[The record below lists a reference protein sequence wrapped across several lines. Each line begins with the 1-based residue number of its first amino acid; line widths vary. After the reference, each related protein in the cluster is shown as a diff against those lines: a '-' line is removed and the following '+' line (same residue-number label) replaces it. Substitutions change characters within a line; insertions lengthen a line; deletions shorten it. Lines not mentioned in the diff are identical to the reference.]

1 MRFITMRF
9 FYLFF
14 LTVLSITSVHSKP
27 ISFIPESLKS
37 WKNWVLQDSPH
48 YQCPFFYNNYHKKY
62 CAWPSQLTLNIQ
74 PHQGQFTSHWQ
85 VYNDSFIILPGDN
98 QYWPQNVTV
107 NQKPALVIK
116 HNNLPAIKLSAGK
129 YQIQGTFFW
138 NKTPSSLRIPNDT
151 GIISAQVLNKPLNS
165 PMIKNHQLWLKSRDT
180 GKKTTANTN
189 DQMDLQVFRRI
200 NDDIPLQVISH
211 FSLEISGKQR
221 EIKLPYALLANFIPI
236 KLQSPLPAR
245 LEADGSLLI
254 QVRPGRWQIELQAQY
269 PKQLTTLSLAIH
281 SPNWP
286 AMEVW
291 SFSARPSFRLI
302 EVENV
307 LSIDPSQ
314 SNVPAQWKNLPA
326 FQVKQGDSLHF
337 KVLRRGDP
345 EPEPNN
351 LTLTRNLWLD
361 FSGSGYSVQDQ
372 ISGTISHGW
381 RLNSVAETHL
391 GQVMLNNQP
400 QLITQSLNS
409 ANQGVEL
416 RKGRLQLTADSRIEG
431 HISTL
436 SVSGWQQNFNH
447 VQAFLHL
454 PPGWHLLAVSGVD
467 NDPNSWLSKWSLL
480 DLFLILIAAL
490 AVSRLWNNYWGI
502 FALLTLALIWH
513 EPNAPRFI
521 WLNIL
526 AAIALIKVLPAGYLL
541 RIIKFYRSVCWIS
554 LVIMTLPFLV
564 QQIRTGIYPQLEKPW
579 QQMTDFAQKTKTE
592 ATRNSLA
599 VENSLSG
606 YARTRSMLVKKTY
619 NTAPQVNFKQ
629 IDPNANLQTGAGL
642 PQWNWTRIPLSWN
655 GHVSSE
661 QQIKLWYISP
671 RINLLLNLLRV
682 FLVSVLSLLMFGLIQ
697 QGLRFKLKPN
707 INLLLL
713 LCFFLPLSPANAD
726 YPTPELLHELKQRL
740 LKAPDCLPSC
750 AQIQQMKLDMTAEK
764 LTLLLTIHTQ
774 EDTAIPLP
782 AQFNNWLPNT
792 VIVDALP
799 APAMMRDQQGILW
812 INLKKGIH
820 SVQLKGATPQQN
832 NFTLP
837 LTLKP
842 HTIRYHTRQWSIE
855 GIRNNRATDKQ
866 LYFTRLKTSAQK
878 QNERPAL
885 SPNTFPALIQIER
898 TLYLDL
904 DWHIRTRVI
913 RVSSE
918 PVAVNLKVPLING
931 ESITSAHITSQSRNA
946 LIHMSAN
953 QRNIEW
959 QSRLEK
965 SSKITLTAPNTSQW
979 SEIWKIDISPI
990 WHISHTGI
998 PAIHH
1003 QNRSG
1008 NWQPEWHPWPGEQL
1022 NITIARPE
1030 AVQGQTLTID
1040 KSTLLVTSGKRNQSS
1055 RLEFDLR
1062 SSKGTQHTIKLP
1074 ENAHLQSVSI
1084 NGINQAIQQQEKNNI
1099 TLPVKPGKQ
1108 RYLLTWDENKIQSSW
1123 LTTPLINLGI
1133 ANVNT
1138 HINLRLGQD
1147 RWVLLTS
1154 GPQLGPAVLFWGLLF
1169 VLALVA
1175 FALGKSH
1182 LTPLNHWQW
1191 FLLLIGLSQIPLAA
1205 ALIVVTWLVSLAMR
1219 EKQSSENSRLFNL
1232 TQVLL
1237 VILTFS
1243 SLLIL
1248 FIAVEQGLLGS
1259 PDMQISGNQSSA
1271 FALNW
1276 YQDRS
1281 LAQLPTATVI
1291 SIPLTSYRTL
1301 MLLWSLW
1308 LAISLLNWLKWGWQC
1323 FSARGLWKKKLA
1335 KETITPLKD

>member
-1 MRFITMRF
+1 MRF
-9 FYLFF
+9 FYLFV
-14 LTVLSITSVHSKP
+14 LTTLFITSVHSKP
-27 ISFIPESLKS
+27 TLFIPEPLET
-37 WKNWVLQDSPH
+37 WKNWVLQDSPQ

-62 CAWPSQLTLNIQ
+62 CAWPSQLILEIQ
-74 PHQGQFTSHWQ
+74 PHQGQFTSQWQ
-85 VYNDSFIILPGDN
+85 VYNDSFITLPGDN

-107 NQKPALVIK
+107 NQKPALVIQ
-116 HNNLPAIKLSAGK
+116 HNKLPAIKLSAGK

-138 NKTPSSLRIPNDT
+138 NKIPGSLRIPRNT

-165 PMIKNHQLWLKSRDT
+165 PMIKNHQLWLKSRGT
-180 GKKTTANTN
+180 GKTTTNTN

-200 NDDIPLQVISH
+200 NDDIPLQVTSH

-236 KLQSPLPAR
+236 SLQSPLPAR

-269 PKQLTTLSLAIH
+269 PKQLTHLSLAIH

-291 SFSARPSFRLI
+291 SFLDHPALRLV
-302 EVENV
+302 EVENI
-307 LSIDPSQ
+307 LPIDPSQ

-326 FQVKQGDSLHF
+326 FQVKQGDTLHF
-337 KVLRRGDP
+337 KVLKRGDP

-351 LTLTRNLWLD
+351 LTITRNLWLD
-361 FSGSGYSVQDQ
+361 FSGNGYSVQDQ
-372 ISGTISHGW
+372 ISGTISQGW
-381 RLNSVAETHL
+381 RLNSLAETHL
-391 GQVMLNNQP
+391 GQVMLNNHP
-400 QLITQSLNS
+400 QLITQALNS

-431 HISTL
+431 HINTL
-436 SVSGWQQNFNH
+436 SATGWQQEFNH
-447 VQAFLHL
+447 AQAFLHL

-467 NDPNSWLSKWSLL
+467 NDPNSWFSKWSLL
-480 DLFLILIAAL
+480 DLFLVLIATL
-490 AVSRLWNNYWGI
+490 AVSRLWNNYWGF

-526 AAIALIKVLPAGYLL
+526 AAIALIKALPEGYLL
-541 RIIKFYRSVCWIS
+541 RIIKLYRSVCWIS
-554 LVIMTLPFLV
+554 LVIITLPFLV

-579 QQMTDFAQKTKTE
+579 QQVTGLAQKTRTVAK
-592 ATRNSLA
+592 ADFLA
-599 VENSLSG
+599 AENSSPSDTLK
-606 YARTRSMLVKKTY
+606 RSMSAKMTY
-619 NTAPQVNFKQ
+619 NVAPQVNFKR
-629 IDPNANLQTGAGL
+629 IDPNANLQTGTGL

-655 GHVSSE
+655 GQVSSE
-661 QQIKLWYISP
+661 QHIKLWYISP
-671 RINLLLNLLRV
+671 RIHLLLNLLRV
-682 FLVSVLSLLMFGLIQ
+682 FFVSVLSLLMFGLIQ
-697 QGLRFKLKPN
+697 RGLRFTLKLN
-707 INLLLL
+707 IHFLLL

-740 LKAPDCLPSC
+740 LKAPDCLPAC
-750 AQIQQMKLDMTAEK
+750 AQIQQMKLDITAEQ

-774 EDTAIPLP
+774 ENTAIPLP

-792 VIVDALP
+792 VLVDELP
-799 APAMMRDQQGILW
+799 AFAMMRDQQGIIW

-820 SVQLKGATPQQN
+820 TVRLNGATPQQN

-842 HTIRYHTRQWSIE
+842 HTISYHTNQWTIT
-855 GIRNNRATDKQ
+855 GLRNNRATDKQ
-866 LYFTRLKTSAQK
+866 LHFTRLKSSAQK
-878 QNERPAL
+878 QNERLAL
-885 SPNTFPALIQIER
+885 SPNIFPAFIQIER

-904 DWHIRTRVI
+904 DWHIRTRII
-913 RVSSE
+913 RVSAT

-931 ESITSAHITSQSRNA
+931 ESITSAHITSQSRKV

-953 QRNIEW
+953 QRRIEW
-959 QSRLEK
+959 HSRLEK
-965 SSKITLTAPNTSQW
+965 SPKITLTAPNTSQW
-979 SEIWKIDISPI
+979 SEIWKLDISPI

-1003 QNRSG
+1003 QDQSG
-1008 NWQPEWHPWPGEQL
+1008 NWLPEWHPWPGEQL
-1022 NITIARPE
+1022 NISISRPE

-1040 KSTLLVTSGKRNQSS
+1040 KSTLLVTPGKRNQSS

-1074 ENAHLQSVSI
+1074 EKADLQSVSI
-1084 NGINQAIQQQEKNNI
+1084 NGINQAIRQQEKNSI

-1108 RYLLTWDENKIQSSW
+1108 RYLLTWNENKVQSSW
-1123 LTTPLINLGI
+1123 LTTPLINLGV
-1133 ANVNT
+1133 ASVNT
-1138 HINLRLGQD
+1138 HINLHLGQD

-1175 FALGKSH
+1175 VALGKSH

-1191 FLLLIGLSQIPLAA
+1191 FLLLIGLSQIPLPA
-1205 ALIVVTWLVSLAMR
+1205 ALIVVAWLVSLAIR
-1219 EKQSSENSRLFNL
+1219 EKQSSENRRIFNL

-1237 VILTFS
+1237 VILTLS

-1271 FALNW
+1271 FVLNW

-1291 SIPLTSYRTL
+1291 SIPLISYRIL

-1323 FSARGLWKKKLA
+1323 FSAHGLWKKKTA
-1335 KETITPLKD
+1335 K